1 MQVELVQFGRAA
13 ARWDLVEAFLS
24 HRREV
29 FVDRL
34 GWDLTLSEGYECD
47 QYDVVSVASY
57 VVAHDAGRVLGGA
70 RLLRCNSRIGNGK
83 TVYSYMIRDA
93 WRGVIGIPQNICW
106 ESPPTSAN
114 SWELTR
120 LLTLEP
126 SPRIVRGILDAVNDF
141 LWSRHAQEC
150 LFLGPPSFMRMARMF
165 GYAPSAMGDLVENKD
180 GRFIAFSCPV
190 IDRHLQRPA
199 QTDHPHSEK
208 MTIV

>member
-1 MQVELVQFGRAA
+1 MQVEVVEFGRVA

-34 GWDLTLSEGYECD
+34 GWDLTLSEGYEYD
-47 QYDVVSVASY
+47 QYDVVSVAIY
-57 VVAHDAGRVLGGA
+57 VIAHDGGRILGGA
-70 RLLRCNSRIGNGK
+70 RLLRCNSSIGNGR

-93 WRGVIGIPQNICW
+93 WRGVIGIPKTVCW
-106 ESPPTSAN
+106 EPPTTSPN

-120 LLTLEP
+120 LLTLDP
-126 SPRIVRGILDAVNDF
+126 SPRIVRGILHAVNDF
-141 LWSRHAQEC
+141 LRSRHAKEC

-190 IDRHLQRPA
+190 IDRRPHGA
-199 QTDHPHSEK
+199 PQTGHTHRECLA
-208 MTIV
+208 IV